1 MDVIADGSLLL
12 AFLSRAEVLHID
24 MSEPL
29 VSGEDGSYSPESSL
43 IAMGLLFGWLRALW
57 SVLTEYKKPF
67 VLLEIV
73 RVSFARDIVNFL
85 LVQLAMWLS
94 FSLATTALYVHSD
107 GESSDSNAGMGDFFS
122 R

>member
-1 MDVIADGSLLL
+1 MHTSESLGRAASIAYLRLC
-12 AFLSRAEVLHID
+12 V
-24 MSEPL
+24 SEPL
-29 VSGEDGSYSPESSL
+29 VTGEDGSYSPESSL

>member
-1 MDVIADGSLLL
+1 ML
-12 AFLSRAEVLHID
+12 EV
-24 MSEPL
+24 
-29 VSGEDGSYSPESSL
+29 
-43 IAMGLLFGWLRALW
+43 
-57 SVLTEYKKPF
+57 
-67 VLLEIV
+67 V

-107 GESSDSNAGMGDFFS
+107 GESSDSNAGIGDFFS